1 MEKTNTT
8 PTAETSG
15 AEAVSTQDTA
25 GAVDTT
31 NPTESTFE
39 EGGELKSGGDYS
51 LVYYLTFALLISASA
66 YSIYYHRQA
75 LNKLMDDDNDELK
88 RQVKEVK
95 TNLKKLMGNKYELI
109 TK

>member
-1 MEKTNTT
+1 MENQNTNQGT
-8 PTAETSG
+8 EVSG
-15 AEAVSTQDTA
+15 AEAVSTQNTTS
-25 GAVDTT
+25 AVDNI
-31 NPTESTFE
+31 NPSPSSFE

-75 LNKLMDDDNDELK
+75 INKLMNDDSDELK
-88 RQVKEVK
+88 RQIKEVK
-95 TNLKKLMGNKYELI
+95 TNLKKLMGNKYELS